1 MGFQI
6 LGRDPFN
13 QNFRKF
19 RSKTQWIGSVQP
31 EKFRKNWST
40 FWGGPLFP
48 VGPVGILVQW
58 IAPGVSQ
65 SIKIGIDL
73 SIDIS
78 IKIGKSD
85 LIDIECIHQSVEI
98 DDTLVSFIDLS
109 WYIPIPSIYIGT
121 YICSSKNENWLHA
134 SSKFVDNWV
143 AIESRRIKQ
152 LSLFNKIFLKKPEKS
167 YLVFKTRFKILFW
180 WLVLGSFSQFK
191 SAALSI

>member
-1 MGFQI
+1 MDRF
-6 LGRDPFN
+6 GRKSF
-13 QNFRKF
+13 
-19 RSKTQWIGSVQP
+19 
-31 EKFRKNWST
+31 EKNWST
-40 FWGGPLFP
+40 FWCGPLFA
-48 VGPVGILVQW
+48 VGQVGILAEW

-85 LIDIECIHQSVEI
+85 LIDIDCIDQSVEI

-109 WYIPIPSIYIGT
+109 RFLPIPSIYVER

-167 YLVFKTRFKILFW
+167 YLFFKTRFKILFW